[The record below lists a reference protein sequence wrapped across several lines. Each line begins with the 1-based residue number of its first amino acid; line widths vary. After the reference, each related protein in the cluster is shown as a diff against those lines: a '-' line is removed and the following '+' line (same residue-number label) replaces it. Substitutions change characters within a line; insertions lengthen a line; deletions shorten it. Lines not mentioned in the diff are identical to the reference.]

1 MEDVLTF
8 GLLAVY
14 LLMVA
19 LDLVVPARSFPK
31 LRFWRLQGV
40 AFLVLYLAISSTLP
54 FVWDSHFAEYRLFD
68 LTSLGTLGGAAV
80 GLLVHQLVAYVWHRA
95 MHRVPF
101 LWRWF
106 HQMHHSAERIDV
118 FGAFYFSPLDMLG
131 FALVGSLSLVLVAG
145 VAPEAALVI
154 NTLLTFIA
162 FFNHSNVRTP
172 RWLGYII
179 QRPENHALHHER
191 GVHAHNYADISII
204 DMLFGTWK
212 NPATWSGVG
221 GFYDG
226 ASRRILEMLRGRD
239 VSTPRL

>member
-1 MEDVLTF
+1 MENVLTL
-8 GLLAVY
+8 GLLTVY

-19 LDLVVPARSFPK
+19 LDFVVPARSFPR

-40 AFLVLYLAISSTLP
+40 AFLVLYLAVSSTLP
-54 FVWDSHFAEYRLFD
+54 FVWDSHFAAYRLFD

-80 GLLVHQLVAYVWHRA
+80 GLLVHQFIAYAWHRA

-131 FALVGSLSLVLVAG
+131 FALVGSMSLVLVAG
-145 VAPEAALVI
+145 VTPEAALVV
-154 NTLLTFIA
+154 NTVLTFIA

-191 GVHAHNYADISII
+191 GIHAHNYADIAII

-226 ASRRILEMLRGRD
+226 ASRRMLAMLFGRD
-239 VSTPRL
+239 VSSPPR